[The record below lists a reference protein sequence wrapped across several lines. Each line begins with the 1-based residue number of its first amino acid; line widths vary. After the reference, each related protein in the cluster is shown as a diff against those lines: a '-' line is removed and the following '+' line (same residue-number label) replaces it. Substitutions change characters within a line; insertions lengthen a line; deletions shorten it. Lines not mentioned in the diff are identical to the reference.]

1 LEAAMAETQ
10 SFAHYGHCPEADFSA
25 DLRLT
30 DPPQT
35 QAPAMLLAWV
45 RYMLLSFTERFGNWD
60 EFRGNR
66 CLPSVNAYL
75 RGLLR
80 LWLEPMERVVREVV
94 ERLARPLAQAWLKD
108 VPSHVMVELAQHSS
122 HRSGST
128 QAPYGDCVLARVARI
143 LSIAQDPSAAIRA
156 RASAMVV
163 KLLRTRTKI
172 ERNPPRVRALFD
184 FDVVLVPQTP
194 PREAVVVQRFS
205 EAKRCKRE

>member
-1 LEAAMAETQ
+1 LEASLAETQ
-10 SFAHYGHCPEADFSA
+10 SFAQYGHCPEADFPA

-30 DPPQT
+30 DPPRT
-35 QAPAMLLAWV
+35 QAPALLLAWV

-66 CLPSVNAYL
+66 CLPSVNHYL

-80 LWLEPMERVVREVV
+80 LWLEPMERMVRDVV
-94 ERLARPLAQAWLKD
+94 ERLARLLAQAWLKD
-108 VPSHVMVELAQHSS
+108 VPSHVMLELAQSV
-122 HRSGST
+122 HRGGST
-128 QAPYGDCVLARVARI
+128 QAPYGGCVLARVARI
-143 LSIAQDPSAAIRA
+143 LSIAQDPSAAVRA

-184 FDVVLVPQTP
+184 HAVVVIPQTP

-205 EAKRCKRE
+205 EAKRHKRE

>member
-1 LEAAMAETQ
+1 
-10 SFAHYGHCPEADFSA
+10 
-25 DLRLT
+25 
-30 DPPQT
+30 
-35 QAPAMLLAWV
+35 
-45 RYMLLSFTERFGNWD
+45 
-60 EFRGNR
+60 
-66 CLPSVNAYL
+66 VNQYL

-108 VPSHVMVELAQHSS
+108 LPSHVMLELAQPSS
-122 HRSGST
+122 HHCGST
-128 QAPYGDCVLARVARI
+128 QAPYGDCVLSRVARI
-143 LSIAQDPSAAIRA
+143 LSIAQDPSSAVRA

-172 ERNPPRVRALFD
+172 ERNPPRVRAWFD

-205 EAKRCKRE
+205 EAKKHKRE

>member
-10 SFAHYGHCPEADFSA
+10 SFAHYGHCPEADFPA

-30 DPPQT
+30 DQPRT
-35 QAPAMLLAWV
+35 QAPALLLAWV
-45 RYMLLSFTERFGNWD
+45 RYMLLSFTERFGSWD

-66 CLPSVNAYL
+66 CLPSVNQYL

-80 LWLEPMERVVREVV
+80 LWLEPMERVVRDVV
-94 ERLARPLAQAWLKD
+94 EQLAWPLAQAWLKE
-108 VPSHVMVELAQHSS
+108 VPSHVMVELAQPVS
-122 HRSGST
+122 RGGAT
-128 QAPYGDCVLARVARI
+128 PAPYGDCILARVARI
-143 LSIAQDPSAAIRA
+143 LAIAQDPSAAVRA

-184 FDVVLVPQTP
+184 HAVVLIPQAK
-194 PREAVVVQRFS
+194 PREAVVVQRFA
-205 EAKRCKRE
+205 EARRHKRE

>member
-1 LEAAMAETQ
+1 MAETQ
-10 SFAHYGHCPEADFSA
+10 SFAHYGHCPEADFPA

-30 DPPQT
+30 DPPRS
-35 QAPAMLLAWV
+35 QAPALLLAWV
-45 RYMLLSFTERFGNWD
+45 RYMLLSFAERFGNWD

-66 CLPSVNAYL
+66 CLPSVNLYL

-80 LWLEPMERVVREVV
+80 LWLEPMERVVRDVV
-94 ERLARPLAQAWLKD
+94 ERLARPLAQAWLRD
-108 VPSHVMVELAQHSS
+108 VPSHVMLELAQPVS
-122 HRSGST
+122 RGGST

-143 LSIAQDPSAAIRA
+143 LSIAQDPSAAVRA
-156 RASAMVV
+156 RAGAMVV

-184 FDVVLVPQTP
+184 FDVVLIPQTP

>member
-10 SFAHYGHCPEADFSA
+10 SFAHYGHCPDADFPA

-30 DPPQT
+30 DPPRT
-35 QAPAMLLAWV
+35 QAPALLLAWV
-45 RYMLLSFTERFGNWD
+45 RYMLLSFTERFGSWD

-66 CLPSVNAYL
+66 CLPSVNQYL

-80 LWLEPMERVVREVV
+80 LWLEPMERVVRDVV
-94 ERLARPLAQAWLKD
+94 ERLARPLAQAWLRD
-108 VPSHVMVELAQHSS
+108 VPSHVMLELALPSS
-122 HRSGST
+122 YRGGAT

-143 LSIAQDPSAAIRA
+143 LSIAQDPSAAVRA
-156 RASAMVV
+156 RASAMVI

-184 FDVVLVPQTP
+184 FDVVLIPQHK

-205 EAKRCKRE
+205 EAKQHKRE